1 MSQKI
6 LTEYDALPRDKKKK
20 KKMTASIFSAEATA
34 IQLALDLISENRLT
48 HFIILSDFL
57 SVLTAINNKNMNNHH
72 TPE

>member
-6 LTEYDALPRDKKKK
+6 LTEYDALPRDKKK